1 VELLAEAFAVRLAHR
16 LGKRVLPP
24 DEDQLQLLRSY
35 DWPGNVR
42 ELQNII
48 ERAII
53 LSPDSRMGLERAMS
67 GTGPGSL
74 TSTAPEPAGNGNRVL
89 TAAQL
94 LDLERSNL
102 LRALEC
108 CDWKIAGEA
117 GAARLLGIPPSTCSS
132 RMKALG
138 IRRPV

>member
-1 VELLAEAFAVRLAHR
+1 MAEAFAVRLARR

-24 DEDQLQLLRSY
+24 DENQRQLLRSY

-74 TSTAPEPAGNGNRVL
+74 TSTELAGNGNRVL

-117 GAARLLGIPPSTCSS
+117 GAARLLRIPPSTCSS